1 MNIKFRH
8 VLIILLCLCIFGCGY
23 KEGIVQTSPKS
34 YLWFTG
40 KTADAIVYINDLRPF
55 SLNKPIN
62 EDPSRPQNEL
72 THYQLQPGKYNI
84 IVKKNDSVVVNR
96 VVILGEGMT
105 TEIEIP

>member
-1 MNIKFRH
+1 MNIKFYH
-8 VLIILLCLCIFGCGY
+8 VFITLISFCIFGCGY
-23 KEGIVQTSPKS
+23 KEGVVQTSPKS

-40 KTADAIVYINDLRPF
+40 NIANSMVYINDLKPF

-62 EDPSRPQNEL
+62 EDPSQSQNEL
-72 THYQLQPGKYNI
+72 THYQIQPGKYNI
-84 IVKKNDSVVVNR
+84 IVKKSNAVVVNR